1 MIKRYTIV
9 DTTLAVRDIKVEDIV
24 DGVVVGVNNYTV
36 SFSFVLTFIYY
47 FIYV

>member
-1 MIKRYTIV
+1 MVRRYTIV

-36 SFSFVLTFIYY
+36 SFGSILIFNILI
-47 FIYV
+47 